1 MSSKKSQPPRPAS
14 KSPTTDQT
22 ASPVVPPKSESQ
34 RDFDD
39 PVNEASDES
48 FPASDPPA
56 WTETTATKDGN

>member
-1 MSSKKSQPPRPAS
+1 MTSKKSQPPKPAS
-14 KSPTTDQT
+14 QSQTPTPDPAKAPADT
-22 ASPVVPPKSESQ
+22 

-48 FPASDPPA
+48 FPASDPPS